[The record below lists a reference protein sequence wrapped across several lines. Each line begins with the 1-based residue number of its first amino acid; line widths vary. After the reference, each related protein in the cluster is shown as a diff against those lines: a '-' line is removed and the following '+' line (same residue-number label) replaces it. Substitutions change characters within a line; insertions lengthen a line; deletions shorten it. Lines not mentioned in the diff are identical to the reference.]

1 MTCVQFG
8 QVSLVNASF
17 YMTNLDGASFNG
29 SRLIGAK
36 FNSSSL
42 EGVSFL
48 NGADVNG
55 VSFHSSNVRGAEFP
69 KTKLAGVDFGNT
81 DLSGAHFSNSDLS
94 GTKITPE
101 QIQQAS
107 FFNENLPLTKENVSE
122 SNIIMRKTTTK
133 GSNAIEWPKPI
144 TSSSSSS
151 AQVISDLIS
160 RVLDNTLSAK
170 LFQVSI
176 QSDLAV
182 NGKDVFVL
190 SNGSVSGSIQISAST
205 GVAAAWGFN
214 YYLKYVAD
222 SSVYWSGKNIRL
234 SNSTL
239 FPIHEPIR
247 IVANDL
253 YRWYGNPCTFSY
265 SAVFWNFSRWEKEID
280 WMAMNG
286 VNLVYATT
294 GMEYIYNKV
303 FLRMGFPQTELD
315 DYFTGPAFLAW
326 FRMGNLQKH
335 GGPLSN
341 RWHQSQ
347 FQLAKQ
353 IIQRM
358 TDIGIIPVLPAFTG
372 FMPRTA
378 PLRFPSARFHNSSSW
393 DGFGCNE
400 SCLPYL
406 DPTDSFFQKV
416 GVELLNET
424 ITLLNLTSHFYA
436 CDLFN
441 EMTPPTSDLEYLAD
455 VNAGIFQ
462 AMKTVDPDAVWV
474 MQAWLFLSKFWKPD
488 RVQSYLSK
496 VPIGHLILLD
506 LFSESSPQYSRFES
520 FYGHYYI
527 WNMLHDFGGN
537 NFLFGSLVN
546 VTKGPQ
552 TARNFSGDQMIGVG
566 ITMEGINQNEI
577 MYEFALE
584 QSWRSPLNDTELNDW
599 LVGFVLRRYE
609 SAHPVPSSALYAWQL
624 LGDSVYGKNPNGD
637 SSVMLSRPELDGEQD
652 INFDLKSLFS
662 AWELLVDASDELHSD
677 LFRYDLVD
685 ITKEVLQ
692 YKFYD
697 VYTKLISAFNDK
709 DLYGVGTQAAILVDI
724 LADTEL
730 ILASDRR
737 FLLGNWINDAL
748 QFAQNEEDIHFY
760 NFNAKLQVSIWG
772 NNYTLELYDYANKFW
787 SGMIR
792 DYYAPR
798 WYVFFDILLKCLV
811 EGHPVNQKVLNE
823 RLFLEAELPF
833 FMLDTKVYPTT
844 TQGDSIT
851 IARELFNKY
860 HLSLN
865 EIDLPET
872 SSKKKVPFKHHFD

>member
-1 MTCVQFG
+1 AKPWA
-8 QVSLVNASF
+8 LANARYWTANQQLSSQLKSDALIF
-17 YMTNLDGASFNG
+17 LKRKG
-29 SRLIGAK
+29 LIGLDC
-36 FNSSSL
+36 STS
-42 EGVSFL
+42 
-48 NGADVNG
+48 
-55 VSFHSSNVRGAEFP
+55 R
-69 KTKLAGVDFGNT
+69 
-81 DLSGAHFSNSDLS
+81 
-94 GTKITPE
+94 
-101 QIQQAS
+101 
-107 FFNENLPLTKENVSE
+107 
-122 SNIIMRKTTTK
+122 
-133 GSNAIEWPKPI
+133 SNAIEWPKPI